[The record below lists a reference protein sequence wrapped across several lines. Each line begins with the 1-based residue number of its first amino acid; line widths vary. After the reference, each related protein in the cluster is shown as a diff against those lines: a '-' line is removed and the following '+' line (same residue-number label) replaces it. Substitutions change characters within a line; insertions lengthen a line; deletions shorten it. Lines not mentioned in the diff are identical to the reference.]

1 MKMRPGT
8 QTGFLLCGKE
18 WTEGEALDVRSPW
31 DQGLVGRVT
40 IATRADAR
48 QAVHH
53 AVASLRRLRA
63 LPRWKRREI
72 LEGVASTLIEQK
84 ERFAQLMVAEAG
96 KPLRLAR
103 AEVDRAV
110 LTFKTAA
117 EVISQLGGETIP
129 LDVTEGNEGRWG
141 LVQRFPIGP
150 VLAITP
156 FNFPLN
162 LVAHK
167 VAPALAAA
175 CPVILKPSSQTPF
188 TALALGEVI
197 LKAGWPSE
205 ALAVLPLSNADTA
218 WLAEKEDSIKLLSF
232 TGSANVGWE
241 LKAHSGRKRVLMEL
255 GGNAALIVC
264 ADWPDLDEAAVR
276 TARAAFSYAGQSCI
290 SVQRV
295 FVERAVY
302 QTFLWKVVEA
312 AAKLASG
319 DPSAEAT
326 EVGPLITPSD
336 AERVDS
342 WIKEAVKDGAKLVAG
357 GERHDSVVTPAILTG
372 TKPGMKVRDEEVFG
386 PVVVIEHFDDFEEA
400 LAERQSFQVRPAG
413 WPAHPRCRQHP
424 HCLSRTRSRR
434 IDRRRH
440 AQLAPGPHAL
450 RRRQGLGFGTR
461 RDTLGHRRDDRAAHA
476 GDRWTIAWAQLV
488 GKSAAPRR
496 REVSRPPARFL
507 LSLGFCAAQRLRC
520 ASAIRLRAS
529 ALNLRRFFRFFGAFA
544 AFPVLRSVTLAA
556 TLPVLASRE
565 RTCVRLAISASISA
579 RIESIAI
586 TQA

>member
-18 WTEGEALDVRSPW
+18 WMEGEALDVRSPW

-48 QAVHH
+48 QSVHH

-63 LPRWKRREI
+63 MPRWKRREI
-72 LEGVASTLIEQK
+72 LEDVASTLIEQK
-84 ERFAQLMVAEAG
+84 ERFAKLIVAEAG

-103 AEVDRAV
+103 AEVDRTV

-117 EVISQLGGETIP
+117 EVISQLSGETIP

-141 LVQRFPIGP
+141 LVQRFPVGP

-167 VAPALAAA
+167 VAPALAAG

-197 LKAGWPSE
+197 LKAGWPAE

-218 WLAEKEDSIKLLSF
+218 WLAEKEDSIKLVSF

-241 LKAHSGRKRVLMEL
+241 LKAHSGRKRVLLEL

-312 AAKLASG
+312 AAKLVSG
-319 DPSAEAT
+319 DPAAEAT

-357 GERHDSVVTPAILTG
+357 GERHDSVITPAILTG
-372 TKPGMKVRDEEVFG
+372 TRPGMKVRDEEVFG

-400 LAERQSFQVRPAG
+400 LADVNHSRYGLQAGLLTRDVVRLLTAYRELEVG
-413 WPAHPRCRQHP
+413 
-424 HCLSRTRSRR
+424 
-434 IDRRRH
+434 
-440 AQLAPGPHAL
+440 AL
-450 RRRQGLGFGTR
+450 IVGDTPSWRLDPMPFGGVKDSGLG
-461 RDTLGHRRDDRAAHA
+461 
-476 GDRWTIAWAQLV
+476 
-488 GKSAAPRR
+488 
-496 REVSRPPARFL
+496 REGVR
-507 LSLGFCAAQRLRC
+507 
-520 ASAIRLRAS
+520 SAIEEMTEPRML
-529 ALNLRRFFRFFGAFA
+529 
-544 AFPVLRSVTLAA
+544 V
-556 TLPVLASRE
+556 
-565 RTCVRLAISASISA
+565 
-579 RIESIAI
+579 IAGL
-586 TQA
+586 